1 MSMFPITSL
10 YAALLMIL
18 LVVLSGMVIRS
29 RVVHRVELGDGG
41 NPDLLR
47 MIRVQANFSEHVPL
61 ALVGIA
67 LVESGG
73 HNPWLVH
80 ALGAGLV
87 IGRVL
92 HAVGLART
100 SGPSTGRFIGM
111 NLTYLALLV
120 SAGALI
126 YSLALK

>member
-29 RVVHRVELGDGG
+29 RVVHRVDIGDGG
-41 NPDLLR
+41 NPDLFR
-47 MIRVQANFSEHVPL
+47 MIRVQANFAEHVPL
-61 ALVGIA
+61 ALIGIA

-73 HNPWLVH
+73 HNPRLVH

-92 HAVGLART
+92 HAVGLAKLQDLQ
-100 SGPSTGRFIGM
+100 P
-111 NLTYLALLV
+111 
-120 SAGALI
+120 AG
-126 YSLALK
+126 SLART